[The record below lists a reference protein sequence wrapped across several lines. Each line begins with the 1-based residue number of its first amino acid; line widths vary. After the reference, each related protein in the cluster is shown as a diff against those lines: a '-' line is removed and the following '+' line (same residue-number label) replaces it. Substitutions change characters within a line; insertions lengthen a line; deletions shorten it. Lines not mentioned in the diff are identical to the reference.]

1 MRPRTLLAAGGL
13 ALALG
18 LAPAAPAAAAQTAAQ
33 RLVATYAPITN
44 LRTQEPPPCDTDG
57 EQYLPTTVDTVLGN
71 PRVKLKLQPKGVKR
85 ARTVTTAPTAADVAF
100 KGSDYFLDLPGDPLN
115 AGCTFG
121 RDFARLVAGGK
132 APAVTY
138 AHIAREPGRPG
149 IAVQYWFFWYFNEFN
164 DLHEG
169 DWEGMQVVFDEA
181 TTPAEALA
189 SGPDRIAV
197 FQHAGGQVTDWD
209 GGELET
215 DGTHPVVY
223 PAAGSHATYLDSGV
237 YLGNGQGGSGLGCD
251 NTAQP
256 VRSVRPRAIL
266 MPDDPGR
273 RSPFAWL
280 TFLGRW
286 GQREAGYNNGPQGP
300 ITKQQWFQPFTWMDG
315 LRSHA
320 PRIPGGSFLGPTITG
335 AFCGVARDASSVV
348 NLAARTILG
357 AALLVLFMVALVAV
371 PAVATRWRPAPVEPL
386 RQRRRLGQLLV
397 ATGRLYR
404 RHWRSLVP
412 IGLSAVPIIG
422 AVSGLEW
429 LIQQVAPE
437 SGTGRSVVLDIAT
450 TVGTLGRFAGGV
462 IFGAVVIAYVRSL
475 DAGEED
481 PTALGAARG
490 TAQRFWR
497 VVGAE
502 AAFNVAT
509 TLIAITIIGLPFA
522 AWAYVRWQFVQQEVM
537 FQNAKIRQAFR
548 GSWRLS
554 KKRWWKTA
562 STTAVLWFAGNVPGP
577 AVGLAL
583 LFTDLSLW
591 WINLLG
597 AAVYALLIPYVA
609 AGRTLLYLDL
619 QGRRAEAA
627 AAESEAGAGEAGAA
641 GADTAS

>member
-1 MRPRTLLAAGGL
+1 MTRRCGAAAATAAVAL
-13 ALALG
+13 ALA
-18 LAPAAPAAAAQTAAQ
+18 APARAAPSAAQ
-33 RLVATYAPITN
+33 RLVATYAPVTN
-44 LRTQEPPPCDTDG
+44 LRTQENPPCGTDG

-71 PRVKLKLQPKGVKR
+71 PGVKLKLQPKGVKQ
-85 ARTVTTAPTAADVAF
+85 ARTVTTAPTASDVAF

-121 RDFARLVAGGK
+121 RDFARLVADGK

-138 AHIAREPGRPG
+138 AHIANEPGRPG

-181 TTPAEALA
+181 TTAAEALD
-189 SGPDRIAV
+189 SGPDRVAV

-209 GGELET
+209 SGELET
-215 DGTHPVVY
+215 VGTHPVVY

-300 ITKQQWFQPFTWMDG
+300 ITKRQWFQPFTWMDD

-320 PRIPGGSFLGPTITG
+320 PKIPGGSFLGPTITG
-335 AFCGVARDASSVV
+335 AFCGVAREASSVV
-348 NLAARTILG
+348 NLAARTTLG
-357 AALLVLFMVALVAV
+357 AALLVLFMVALVTV

-397 ATGRLYR
+397 STGRLYR

-429 LIQQVAPE
+429 LIEQVAPD
-437 SGTGRSVVLDIAT
+437 SGTGRSVVLDIASAI
-450 TVGTLGRFAGGV
+450 GTLGRFAGGV
-462 IFGAVVIAYVRSL
+462 IFG
-475 DAGEED
+475 AGEED

-497 VVGAE
+497 VVGAQ

-537 FQNAKIRQAFR
+537 FQNVKIRQAFR

-562 STTAVLWFAGNVPGP
+562 STTAVLWFAGSVPGP

-583 LFTDLSLW
+583 LFTDLPLW

-597 AAVYALLIPYVA
+597 AAAYALLIPYVA
-609 AGRTLLYLDL
+609 TGRTLLYLDL
-619 QGRRAEAA
+619 LGRRAEAEAA
-627 AAESEAGAGEAGAA
+627 AAESEAAAGEAAPAGDGAA
-641 GADTAS
+641 S